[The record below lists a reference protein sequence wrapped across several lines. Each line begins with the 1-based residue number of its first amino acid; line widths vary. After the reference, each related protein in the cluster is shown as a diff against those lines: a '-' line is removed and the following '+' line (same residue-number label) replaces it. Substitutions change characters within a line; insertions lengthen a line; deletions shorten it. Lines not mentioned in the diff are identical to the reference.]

1 MNILPTGKRQWAK
14 AAAIL
19 SLMAVALPFYSCKDK
34 NLKHAEVAIEDVN
47 RHYYPVI
54 QGEILPINYEIENV
68 SDIPL
73 VIQEIQTS
81 CGCLIPFDDL
91 PIMVLPNKTNTIR
104 LGYNS
109 IKNTGFVEHQIY
121 LYGNFA
127 DSTYRLLKFDTNVVP
142 PADYTRDYEVL
153 FHEQAEKGTL
163 KVEDLVDGTSV
174 TKGYYTDEEGDR
186 RENTRQE
193 RQEKADKIINSVLK
207 R

>member
-1 MNILPTGKRQWAK
+1 MNKIFSK
-14 AAAIL
+14 AAAIAFV
-19 SLMAVALPFYSCKDK
+19 MAVAVPFTACTDKD
-34 NLKHAEVAIEDVN
+34 LKEAEVVIMDQKN

-54 QGEILPINYEIENV
+54 QGEILPLEYEIENV
-68 SDIPL
+68 SDEPL

-91 PIMVLPNKTNTIR
+91 PIMVLPKNRNKIR

-109 IKNTGFVEHQIY
+109 NKNTGYVRHQIY
-121 LYGNFA
+121 LYGNFK
-127 DSTYRLLKFDTNVVP
+127 DSTMRLLTFDTNVVP

-153 FHEQAEKGTL
+153 YHDEAQRPKT
-163 KVEDLVDGTSV
+163 KIEDLVDGNSV
-174 TKGYYTDEEGDR
+174 NKGYYTDDHGDL

-193 RQEKADKIINSVLK
+193 RQEKADEIINSVLK

>member
-1 MNILPTGKRQWAK
+1 MVSVKTQLKSVAFILMMGT
-14 AAAIL
+14 IVTF
-19 SLMAVALPFYSCKDK
+19 SSCKDK
-34 NLKHAEVAIEDVN
+34 NLKEADVAIEDVD

-91 PIMVLPNKTNTIR
+91 PIMVLPGRKNTIR

-109 IKNTGFVEHQIY
+109 IKNTGFVEHQVY
-121 LYGNFA
+121 LYGNFK
-127 DSTYRLLKFDTNVVP
+127 DSTYRLLTFDTNVVP

-153 FHEQAEKGTL
+153 FHEQAEQGTL
-163 KVEDLVDGTSV
+163 KVEDLVDGTAE
-174 TKGYYTDEEGDR
+174 TKGYYTDEHGDI
-186 RENTRQE
+186 RENTRKE
-193 RQEKADKIINSVLK
+193 RQDKADRVINSVLK

>member
-1 MNILPTGKRQWAK
+1 ML
-14 AAAIL
+14 
-19 SLMAVALPFYSCKDK
+19 AVAAVSTLAVAIPFTSCKDK
-34 NLKHAEVAIEDVN
+34 RLNEAKVAIEDVD

-54 QGEILPINYEIENV
+54 QGEILPINYDIEND

-91 PIMVLPNKTNTIR
+91 PIMVLPGKKNTIR

-127 DSTYRLLKFDTNVVP
+127 DSTYRLLTFDTNVVP

-174 TKGYYTDEEGDR
+174 TKGYYTDTDGDG
-186 RENTRQE
+186 RENTRKE
-193 RQEKADKIINSVLK
+193 RQQKADKVINSVLK